1 VPQAACVYDK
11 AAYNAGMATFSI
23 RELARNA
30 SRVVEDVS
38 RTKRPA
44 LVTKRGVPV
53 AAVVP
58 LDAEEVED
66 LVLARLPGILEDLA
80 AGEADIADGRTVSL
94 HDALAEL
101 DAGDVGR

>member
-1 VPQAACVYDK
+1 
-11 AAYNAGMATFSI
+11 MATFSI

-44 LVTKRGVPV
+44 LVTKHGIPV

-58 LDAEEVED
+58 LSADEIED
-66 LVLARLPGILEDLA
+66 LVLARAPEILQDLA
-80 AGEADIADGRTVSL
+80 AGEADITSGGTVSL

-101 DAGDVGR
+101 NTADGDEA

>member
-1 VPQAACVYDK
+1 MYDDTS
-11 AAYNAGMATFSI
+11 YTSDMATFSI

-44 LVTKRGVPV
+44 LVTKHGTPV

-58 LDAEEVED
+58 LGAEEVED
-66 LVLARLPGILEDLA
+66 LVLARAPAILEDLA
-80 AGEADIADGRTVSL
+80 AGEADIAAGATVSL

-101 DAGDVGR
+101 DGTDDGEA